1 MNVVI
6 VTIQNANEI
15 FVQFSWQI
23 NFKSPKITLTTS
35 PRFTY
40 FFFMLNYFMLLQQ
53 FVS

>member
-23 NFKSPKITLTTS
+23 NAFFEQTTKI
-35 PRFTY
+35 
-40 FFFMLNYFMLLQQ
+40 
-53 FVS
+53 